1 MMSRAAAENRPKL
14 DPAWAGAATQRTESQ
29 AYRFIDAYLAGQWKH
44 ARLFFGQMERNS
56 GPVGS
61 TGLSIANQ
69 GYPRTDL
76 AFEVVFRDLQFTA
89 LGTQFTAMRS
99 NDGTIHQR
107 YFMAHRLNTRLSS
120 RLSLALWETAVLSG
134 TNRSFEPG
142 FANPLILFSFL
153 IQQGMKDDRNT
164 ILGGD
169 LSWRP
174 AHRVLFQGQAMIDD
188 RWRRK
193 PDPTGTGE
201 PAHPGR
207 WAATMVGSDALGSRL
222 SWRAHLAI
230 VSTLAYRTL
239 DNDQNFV
246 DKGLGIGPQF
256 PDHLSLGV
264 SVGVPVG
271 KSWLVAPDLT
281 LFQQGEG
288 RYDQPFPLGA
298 ALTATPELFL
308 GAVESTWRLGART
321 SGGLGPFQFLGEG
334 GWHHTTTRNRFVAR
348 IRATVGFQA
357 QKALQ

>member
-1 MMSRAAAENRPKL
+1 MMSRAAA
-14 DPAWAGAATQRTESQ
+14 ATQQTKSQ

-44 ARLFFGQMERNS
+44 ARLFFGQMERNW

-89 LGTQFTAMRS
+89 IGTQLTAMRS

-107 YFMAHRLNTRLSS
+107 YFVAHRLNARLSS
-120 RLSLALWETAVLSG
+120 RLNLALWETAVMSG

-142 FANPLILFSFL
+142 FANPLILFCFL
-153 IQQGMKDDRNT
+153 IHQGMKDDRNT

-174 AHRVLFQGQAMIDD
+174 AHRVLLQGQAMIDD

-207 WAATMVGSDALGSRL
+207 RAATMVGSDALGSRL
-222 SWRAHLAI
+222 GWRAHLAI

-239 DNDQNFV
+239 DNAQNFV
-246 DKGLGIGPQF
+246 DNGLGIGPQF

-264 SVGVPVG
+264 SVGVPVS

-288 RYDQPFPLGA
+288 RYDQPFPLGV
-298 ALTATPELFL
+298 ALTATPDLFL
-308 GAVESTWRLGART
+308 GAVESTWRLGARA
-321 SGGLGPFQFLGEG
+321 SGGVGPFQFLGEG
-334 GWHHTTTRNRFVAR
+334 GWHHTTTRNRFEAR
-348 IRATVGFQA
+348 LRATVGFQT